1 MSNTHDRDVEQLLR
15 GGVRVSPGHKEALRA
30 RLFAEKAELSLDDLE
45 KVTGGAAQE
54 KLPDTFEPWPE
65 ENGGLKWP

>member
-1 MSNTHDRDVEQLLR
+1 MSNTHNRDVEHLLR
-15 GGVRVSPGHKEALRA
+15 GGSPGHKEALRA

-54 KLPDTFEPWPE
+54 TLPDTFAPWPE
-65 ENGGLKWP
+65 ESGGQKWP